1 MKSTGY
7 IILKI
12 RNSIGS
18 GKKIITDFGY
28 NILAT
33 IAVTAALQL
42 IVYPYLAACFSSEIY
57 GQLLTIMGVANVF
70 ISTLGGSLNNVRL
83 LQKDSYHERNVTG
96 DFSLLLVGFSA
107 IGTLIFGMI
116 IVIQFRVFG
125 WLLFMLLL
133 IVCIGVIEGYWTVA
147 YRIVIN
153 YKAYLIYNILMS
165 IGYLVGIFI
174 AKQINIWSIPFIL
187 GEFFALLFLIKSTS
201 IYKEPLKITQ
211 LFPKTLKIYVILI
224 GTNLIVNAVNYLD
237 RFFLYPILGGEQVSI
252 YTVSSFVG
260 KSIGLLVTP
269 IAGVLLSYYAQ
280 STFKMT
286 VKKYWTIN
294 GITLVVGGM
303 AGIFAVFLSPWV
315 TGILYPTLIEDA
327 RQYLWLAN
335 IASLIGALAN
345 ILAPSVLKFANIF
358 WQIIIQLAYVVIYL
372 GMGYLLLLN
381 YGLSGFCV
389 ATLAVNLIRML
400 ILMLIGHISIR
411 SSVFKQNERQ
421 I

>member
-1 MKSTGY
+1 MKNMGH

-42 IVYPYLAACFSSEIY
+42 VVYPYLAVCFSGEIY

-70 ISTLGGSLNNVRL
+70 ISSLGGSLNNVRL
-83 LQKDSYHERNVTG
+83 LQKDSYNERNVTG
-96 DFSLLLVGFSA
+96 DFSLLLIGFSA

-116 IVIQFRVFG
+116 ISIQFRVLG
-125 WLLFMLLL
+125 WPLFILLL
-133 IVCIGVIEGYWTVA
+133 MVCIGIIEGYWTVA

-153 YKAYLIYNILMS
+153 YKAYLIYNVLMS

-187 GEFFALLFLIKSTS
+187 GEFFALLFLIKSTL
-201 IYKEPLKITQ
+201 IYKEPFKITP

-286 VKKYWTIN
+286 VKRYWTIN
-294 GITLVVGGM
+294 GITLVVGGV
-303 AGIFAVFLSPWV
+303 AGILAVILSPWV

-381 YGLSGFCV
+381 YGLLGFCV

-400 ILMLIGHISIR
+400 FLMLIGHISIR
-411 SSVFKQNERQ
+411 NSVFKQYV
-421 I
+421 